1 MGYDGREHGKVT
13 VDNTAWPAE
22 DFEAYR
28 GHLRSVAYRMLGS
41 LSDADDAV
49 QEAWLRL
56 SRADTGDVRDLRAW
70 LTTVVSRVCLDMLRS
85 RASRRE
91 ESLDVHVPDPI
102 VTRVDDDPAEH
113 ALLADS
119 VGIALLV
126 VLDTLP
132 PAERL
137 AFVLHDVFAVPFE
150 QIGPILD
157 RSPGAAKQLASR
169 ARQRLRAAPPRPA
182 ATSRDSAQWTIVNAF
197 VAASQKGDF
206 EALLAILDPD
216 VVLHADAGAGPLGP
230 SVKLRGAREVIAQ
243 AQRFASLNRFARP
256 VLVNGGPGFMVV
268 RNGVPLAVMAI
279 TVQDGKITE
288 MDVLADPDRL
298 GQLDLAAV
306 IDTRGTP
313 PRLRA
318 RTAASARRVRVA
330 GVVAVGLGLVRV
342 LLGER
347 LIGRL
352 AAV

>member
-1 MGYDGREHGKVT
+1 MDPA
-13 VDNTAWPAE
+13 NWPAA
-22 DFEAYR
+22 DFPAHGFEEHRA
-28 GHLRSVAYRMLGS
+28 HLRSVAYRVLGS
-41 LSDADDAV
+41 LNEADDAV

-91 ESLDVHVPDPI
+91 DSLDVHVPDPI

-132 PAERL
+132 PSERL

-169 ARQRLRAAPPRPA
+169 ARHRLRAAPLGTGPPGTAPSNPGVPSANGGPA
-182 ATSRDSAQWTIVNAF
+182 ATSAAGPGPAGIVPAGSSDLARQWTVAGAF
-197 VAASQKGDF
+197 LAASRNGDF

-216 VVLHADAGAGPLGP
+216 IVLRADAGAGPFGP
-230 SVKLRGAREVIAQ
+230 SVLVRGAREAMSH
-243 AQRFASLNRFARP
+243 AQRFAPLSRFARP
-256 VLVNGGPGFMVV
+256 VLVNGAPGFAVV
-268 RNGVPLAVMAI
+268 RNGEALALLAV
-279 TVQDGKITE
+279 TVHGDKVAE
-288 MDVLADPDRL
+288 LDVLADPVRL
-298 GQLDLAAV
+298 ARLDLAA
-306 IDTRGTP
+306 
-313 PRLRA
+313 
-318 RTAASARRVRVA
+318 
-330 GVVAVGLGLVRV
+330 LGL
-342 LLGER
+342 
-347 LIGRL
+347 
-352 AAV
+352 